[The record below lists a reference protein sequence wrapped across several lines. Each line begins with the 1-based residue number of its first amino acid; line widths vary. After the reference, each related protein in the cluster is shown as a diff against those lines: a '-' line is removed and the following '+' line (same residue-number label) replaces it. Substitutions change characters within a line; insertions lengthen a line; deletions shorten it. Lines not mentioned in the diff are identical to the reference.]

1 MGRCGPSCSPYNGLL
16 RWTFLLLVFG
26 SSLSQAGTVHR
37 QDDEPVTYTDQWAV
51 HIEGGQQVADE
62 IARRNDFINLGK
74 VRVDYSFLLTVFCFL
89 VFHENVQSEA
99 WLLFLPLSTTSG
111 VLYVYRFSTC
121 VHL

>member
-89 VFHENVQSEA
+89 VFHENVWQRRSLVHSYRCSQVFTFFD
-99 WLLFLPLSTTSG
+99 WSTLKS
-111 VLYVYRFSTC
+111 
-121 VHL
+121 